1 LRAVCGL
8 ACAVSLAACGSISE
22 KMAEGMSGLPGV
34 GLPQGAPERPATPV
48 AFPAVH
54 DMPPPRAAS
63 LLNEVEQQ
71 KMEDD
76 LAGARD
82 RQQAAVGTA
91 PPAAAAKKKVTPPA
105 PAATRVIPASSSRT
119 IY

>member
-1 LRAVCGL
+1 
-8 ACAVSLAACGSISE
+8 VSLAACGSISE
-22 KMAEGMSGLPGV
+22 KMAEGMSGLPAV

-82 RQQAAVGTA
+82 RQQAAAGNA
-91 PPAAAAKKKVTPPA
+91 PPPA
-105 PAATRVIPASSSRT
+105 PAAKKKATPSAPSTRVVPASSSRT